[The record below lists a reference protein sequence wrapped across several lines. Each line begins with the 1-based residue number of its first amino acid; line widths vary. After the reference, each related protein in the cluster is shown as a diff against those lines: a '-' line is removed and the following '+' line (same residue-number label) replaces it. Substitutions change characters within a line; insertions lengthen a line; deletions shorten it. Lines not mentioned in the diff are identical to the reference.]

1 MNAKHL
7 ASTLIVLTLALGGAP
22 DLAAQAPTGA
32 NAVPGEPPRLFG
44 LVTGADVELGG
55 RRLGGT
61 LNSSKFTEYRDLATG
76 VYTDAFSLGL
86 MNPEHTNALSF
97 SGANVGQRDQHFA
110 AQLARYGVYKV
121 EVEWDQLPHN
131 YTNTARTVFSGS
143 GTGELVMP
151 ALVRQQIRRVLT
163 TDLDTVATGVQ
174 FDTSA
179 IAAVVLGTARGGID
193 VVSRREKGKA
203 SLSYS
208 PDEALD
214 ISLRYSHEKRSGI
227 KPLGG
232 NFGFNVVELLEPTDY
247 RTQEADASVEYTAK
261 RWNLQLDYSASIFDN
276 DIDALVWDNPFNE
289 IDAVGVSSRG
299 RIDLYPDNT
308 ANNLSL
314 AGAASLPYATRLM
327 ATAARGW
334 RRQDDSFIP
343 YTINAALDTVSN
355 FPTLPAASLDGKVGT
370 TLVNLSVTNRFFRS
384 VWLTARYRMFDYDNQ
399 TRSLIFPAYVGYDG
413 NVTRVQRS
421 NPAIAHKKANLSLDA
436 TVRLVPDVS
445 VKVGYE
451 SENWD
456 RENRDAEKTEES
468 TYRASL
474 DYVPRS
480 WLLLRTSYSVGAK
493 ETPHYD
499 AEELVHALFPAGE
512 PPRTLG
518 QIPQLRKFDMATRD
532 RNKANVLAQV
542 TPFEALTLSGSF
554 GLVNDDFKESQY
566 GLLSNKANNFSLD
579 AAYNPTY
586 DLALFANYT
595 KETFKYA
602 MKSRQRV
609 PETATAAVNDT
620 VNNDWST
627 DMEDGA
633 NTFGLGLSWAA
644 VPEKVDV
651 TVDFSRSSAKG
662 TSATKAL
669 GDPKVKGFLV
679 TSAED
684 YPDTKSKLSQ
694 LHASAGY
701 RLSEHFTQR
710 LEYRFERYSE
720 SYFNQDVMEPYMAP
734 VDPGTAGAVF
744 LGARQPR
751 YSAHIIYLVLSY
763 TL

>member
-7 ASTLIVLTLALGGAP
+7 ASTLIVLTLALGGSS
-22 DLAAQAPTGA
+22 DLAAQTSTGA

-55 RRLGGT
+55 RRIGGT

-76 VYTDAFSLGL
+76 MYTDAFSLGL
-86 MNPEHTNALSF
+86 MNPEHTSALSF
-97 SGANVGQRDQHFA
+97 SGAHVGQRDQHFA
-110 AQLARYGVYKV
+110 AQLARRGVYKV

-143 GTGELVMP
+143 GTGQLEMP
-151 ALVRQQIRRVLT
+151 SLVRNRIRTILT
-163 TDLDTVATGVQ
+163 TDLDTAATGVQ

-179 IAAVVLGTARGGID
+179 IAGLVLGTARGID

-203 SLSYS
+203 SVSYSPNENLDVNLSYS
-208 PDEALD
+208 N
-214 ISLRYSHEKRSGI
+214 EKRSGT

-232 NFGFNVVELLEPTDY
+232 NFGFNVVELIEPTDY
-247 RTQEADASVEYTAK
+247 RTQEAGAGVEYTAK
-261 RWNLQLDYSASIFDN
+261 RWNLQLNYSASIFDN
-276 DIDALVWDNPFNE
+276 NIDALVWDNPFNE
-289 IDAVGVSSRG
+289 IDAVGTSSRG
-299 RIDLYPDNT
+299 RLGLYPNNT

-327 ATAARGW
+327 ATLARGW

-343 YTINAALDTVSN
+343 YTINAALDTVAN
-355 FPTLPAASLDGKVGT
+355 YPTLPAASLDGKVGT

-384 VWLTARYRMFDYDNQ
+384 VWLTARYRTFDYDNQ

-413 NVTRVQRS
+413 NVTRVRRS
-421 NPAIAHKKANLSLDA
+421 NPAIAHKKANASLDA

-445 VKVGYE
+445 LKVGYE

-468 TYRASL
+468 IYRASL

-480 WLLLRTSYSVGAK
+480 WLLVRTSYSVGAK
-493 ETPHYD
+493 KTPHYD
-499 AEELVHALFPAGE
+499 AEELVHVLFPDGE

-518 QIPQLRKFDMATRD
+518 QIPQLRKFDLATRD

-566 GLLSNKANNFSLD
+566 GLLSNKANNLSLD

-620 VNNDWST
+620 VNNDWRSN
-627 DMEDGA
+627 MKDGA

-644 VPEKVDV
+644 VPEKVDLSA
-651 TVDFSRSSAKG
+651 DFSLSSAKG

-669 GDPKVKGFLV
+669 GDPTIKGFLV

-684 YPDTKSKLSQ
+684 YPDTKSKLTQ
-694 LHASAGY
+694 LRTSIGY
-701 RLSEHFTQR
+701 RLTPHFTPR
-710 LEYRFERYSE
+710 VEYRFEDYNE
-720 SYFNQDVMEPYMAP
+720 TYFNQDVMEPYMAP
-734 VDPGTAGAVF
+734 VDPTTAGAVF
-744 LGARQPR
+744 LGARQPG
-751 YSAHIIYLVLSY
+751 YSAHIVSLVWSY
-763 TL
+763 TF

>member
-7 ASTLIVLTLALGGAP
+7 ASALIVLTLALCGAP
-22 DLAAQAPTGA
+22 DLAAQTPTGA

-44 LVTGADVELGG
+44 LVTGAHVELGG
-55 RRLGGT
+55 RRLSGT

-76 VYTDAFSLGL
+76 VFTDAFSLGL

-97 SGANVGQRDQHFA
+97 WGANVGQRDQHFA
-110 AQLARYGVYKV
+110 AQLAKRGVYKV
-121 EVEWDQLPHN
+121 EVEWDQVPHN

-143 GTGELVMP
+143 GTGQLEMP
-151 ALVRQQIRRVLT
+151 ALVRNKIRTILT
-163 TDLDTVATGVQ
+163 KDLDTAATGVQ
-174 FDTSA
+174 FDTSS
-179 IAAVVLGTARGGID
+179 IASLVLGTARAID

-203 SLSYS
+203 SVSYS

-214 ISLRYSHEKRSGI
+214 INLRYSSEKRSGV

-232 NFGFNVVELLEPTDY
+232 NFGFNVVEVLEPTDY
-247 RTQEADASVEYTAK
+247 QTQEANASVEYMAK

-289 IDAVGVSSRG
+289 IDAVGNSSRG
-299 RIDLYPDNT
+299 RLDLYPDNT

-327 ATAARGW
+327 ASVARGW
-334 RRQDDSFIP
+334 RRQDDKFIP
-343 YTINAALDTVSN
+343 YTINAALDTVAN
-355 FPTLPAASLDGKVGT
+355 YPTLPAASLDGKVGT
-370 TLVNLSVTNRFFRS
+370 TLVNLSATNRYFRS
-384 VWLTARYRMFDYDNQ
+384 VWLTARYRTFDYDNQ

-413 NVTRVQRS
+413 NVSRVQRS
-421 NPAIAHKKANLSLDA
+421 NPAIAHKRVNASLDA

-445 VKVGYE
+445 LKVGYE

-468 TYRASL
+468 IYRAAL

-480 WLLLRTSYSVGAK
+480 WLLLRTSYSMGAK

-512 PPRTLG
+512 PAGAVG
-518 QIPQLRKFDMATRD
+518 QLPLLRKFDMATRD
-532 RNKANVLAQV
+532 RNRASVLAQL
-542 TPFEALTLSGSF
+542 TPLEELTLSGSF
-554 GLVNDDFKESQY
+554 GLVNDDFKGSQY
-566 GLLSNKANNFSLD
+566 GLLSNKSSNYSLD
-579 AAYNPTY
+579 ATYNPTY

-595 KETFKYA
+595 KETFRYA
-602 MKSRQRV
+602 MQSRQRT
-609 PETATAAVNDT
+609 PATATAALNDT

-651 TVDFSRSSAKG
+651 TLDFSLSSAKG

-669 GDPKVKGFLV
+669 GDPKGARFLV

-701 RLSEHFTQR
+701 RLSDRFTQR

-720 SYFNQDVMEPYMAP
+720 TYFNQDVMEPYMAP
-734 VDPGTAGAVF
+734 VDPTTAGAVF
-744 LGARQPR
+744 LGARQPG
-751 YSAHIIYLVLSY
+751 YSAHIIYFVLSY